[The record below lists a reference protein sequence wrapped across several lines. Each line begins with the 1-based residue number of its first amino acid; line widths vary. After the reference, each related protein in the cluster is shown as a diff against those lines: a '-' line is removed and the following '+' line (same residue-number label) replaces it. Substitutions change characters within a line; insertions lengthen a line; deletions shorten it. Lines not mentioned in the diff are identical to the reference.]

1 MTDLLSSIYVQNDFK
16 PIILNTPG
24 IFLNI
29 KVSDDETLAIV
40 TVDETKGNLYSREQF
55 ENISRQIRNFCHKL
69 IIVSDTRFLYLLIS
83 EDDTCIK
90 RLLTDNV
97 SCWRIIPS
105 QKQLMIFETAC
116 DEFLTLRNPIENMLA
131 TKPLDVSDS
140 DNESSPSWTK
150 EVNVKLAPV
159 NLGIVAINII
169 VFIIMSIISTPGSE
183 DISDKFALGW
193 VFFSIKKNTT
203 VFLHQC
209 LCTPVSTIYTTI

>member
-55 ENISRQIRNFCHKL
+55 ENISRQIRTFATNNNSL
-69 IIVSDTRFLYLLIS
+69 RYRFLYLLIS

-140 DNESSPSWTK
+140 DNESSSILDK

-159 NLGIVAINII
+159 N
-169 VFIIMSIISTPGSE
+169 
-183 DISDKFALGW
+183 
-193 VFFSIKKNTT
+193 
-203 VFLHQC
+203 
-209 LCTPVSTIYTTI
+209 